1 MPEPTTTAVNL
12 AAGALAVQTITVAG
26 VHLGLRPDL
35 LVGGFS
41 GAVVAIVLL
50 NLGTLIICI
59 AALIL
64 PSMLVTRIAP
74 ARAIRFS

>member
-1 MPEPTTTAVNL
+1 VETYYV
-12 AAGALAVQTITVAG
+12 
-26 VHLGLRPDL
+26 D
-35 LVGGFS
+35 
-41 GAVVAIVLL
+41 VVAVDLAWWPIVLL

-74 ARAIRFS
+74 ARAIRFA